1 MNGWMAMWTI
11 QFNWRLLLAGML
23 AASLSAQADELQ
35 DDNDIP
41 TMELLEFLA
50 DWQTADGEYINPE
63 TLQELPEP
71 DEQDTGKTSN
81 AR

>member
-1 MNGWMAMWTI
+1 MWTI